1 MLTDF
6 YRMYTEKDRL
16 VRSFF
21 RQMRR
26 PFTRQ
31 QGFTLIELLIVIA
44 ILGVLAGIVIPN
56 VNSFVGTGT
65 MNAANT
71 ELENVRIASVA
82 YRGNFD
88 SWPIS
93 SDNVTEY
100 LSDKPKAKYFFDT
113 NTGFVF
119 SVDNVTWSGI
129 KWSAPSLPYTQHGE
143 WKKQ

>member
-1 MLTDF
+1 V
-6 YRMYTEKDRL
+6 RMVNRQVRRL
-16 VRSFF
+16 L
-21 RQMRR
+21 
-26 PFTRQ
+26 TRQ

-88 SWPIS
+88 EWPKN
-93 SDNVTEY
+93 SDNLTEY
-100 LSDKPKAKYFFDT
+100 LSDKPKAKYYFNADT
-113 NTGFVF
+113 GYVTNV
-119 SVDNVTWSGI
+119 SDVTWSGI
-129 KWSAPSLPYTQHGE
+129 EWSAPPGPPYSQHGE

>member
-1 MLTDF
+1 
-6 YRMYTEKDRL
+6 MYTEKDRL

-71 ELENVRIASVA
+71 ELENVKIASVA

-93 SDNVTEY
+93 SDNLTEY
-100 LSDKPKAKYFFDT
+100 LSDKPKAVYSFDNGTGYVT
-113 NTGFVF
+113 NV
-119 SVDNVTWSGI
+119 SDVTWSGI
-129 KWSAPSLPYTQHGE
+129 EWSAPSPPYTQHGE